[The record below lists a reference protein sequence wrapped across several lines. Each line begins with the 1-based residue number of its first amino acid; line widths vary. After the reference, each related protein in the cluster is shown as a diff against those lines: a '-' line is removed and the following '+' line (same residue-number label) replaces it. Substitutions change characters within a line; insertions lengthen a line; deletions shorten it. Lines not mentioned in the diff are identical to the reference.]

1 MALDFSHTSIS
12 LNRPLTSYSKVQQAI
27 AWLIRNKKW
36 FANIK
41 QAGCYL
47 DLGCGPNTDPSYC
60 NVDYLYKPGVDVCWD
75 VTKGLPLPDEYA
87 AGIFTEHMLEHIPF
101 EAALGVLKECRRVLR
116 RGGVLR
122 IVMPDGNLYLREYA
136 KGSRSKIP
144 YAEDDEKNFPFVT
157 PMISVNR
164 IFREHGHL
172 FIWDVQTLT
181 EALKL
186 SGFSNIQEQRFQNGR
201 DARLLRDTPSRQI
214 ESLYVEAW

>member
-1 MALDFSHTSIS
+1 MALDFSQTSIR
-12 LNRPLTSYSKVQQAI
+12 LNRPLTSYSRVQQTI
-27 AWLIRNKKW
+27 SWLIRNKKW

-47 DLGCGPNTDPSYC
+47 DLGCGSNTDPSYC
-60 NVDYLYKPGVDVCWD
+60 NVDYSYKPGVDVCWD
-75 VTKGLPLPDEYA
+75 VTRGLPFPDEYA
-87 AGIFTEHMLEHIPF
+87 SGIFTEHMLEHIPF
-101 EAALGVLKECRRVLR
+101 EAALGVLKEGRRVLR

-144 YAEDDEKNFPFVT
+144 YAEEDEKNFPFVT

-164 IFREHGHL
+164 IFREHGHV

-186 SGFSNIQEQRFQNGR
+186 SGFSNVQEQKFQNSR
-201 DARLLRDTPSRQI
+201 DARLLRDTSSRQV